1 MIRMSPHGRSARGRA
16 ADTAARPPTRTKSSI
31 SVVTNKTFKTSVL
44 VPAAM
49 LLMQEWVQLPYPSQR
64 ALRVVVP
71 KRTTFLSPLRNLG
84 SRPPTKNQWPRRP
97 KEFHA
102 MTVAGND
109 QRNLTGSFTGLRVLD
124 FSTTIAGPH
133 CTRMLADMGAEVIK
147 IETEEGETMRTRPPV
162 RNNSSTVFGQ
172 LNVGKNSLV
181 LDLKSPKGLEAV
193 RRLVAAADVL
203 VENFRPGVMR
213 RLKLDHAALHE
224 VNPKLVYCSIS
235 GYGQTGPS
243 SELPAYAPVIHA
255 ASGYEMAHLAYQ
267 PGRSRPD
274 YCGIYHADVLTGV
287 YAFGAISAA
296 LYQRTATRLGQHI
309 DVSMLESMLSL
320 TLNETQW
327 SQFEVKPTQRPMFGP
342 IETADGYVMVA
353 IASEK
358 TFQSLM
364 KVIGHPE
371 WVSDP
376 RFALYADRRE
386 NWGSLMQG
394 VEAWSRAVTT
404 EQCLVALNEHGVP
417 SSAYR
422 TVAEALRDPQL
433 AHRGALA
440 TVEDGGG
447 SFKVMN
453 LPFRMSGA
461 RVCAAK
467 RVSTLGEHT
476 RAYLKETG
484 LSEDEIAAFAGKPPV
499 AARG

>member
-1 MIRMSPHGRSARGRA
+1 
-16 ADTAARPPTRTKSSI
+16 
-31 SVVTNKTFKTSVL
+31 
-44 VPAAM
+44 
-49 LLMQEWVQLPYPSQR
+49 
-64 ALRVVVP
+64 
-71 KRTTFLSPLRNLG
+71 
-84 SRPPTKNQWPRRP
+84 
-97 KEFHA
+97 
-102 MTVAGND
+102 MTIHGND
-109 QRNLTGSFTGLRVLD
+109 AGNLTGSLDGLRVID

-147 IETEEGETMRTRPPV
+147 IETAEGETMRTRPPA
-162 RNNSSTVFGQ
+162 RNNCSTVFGQ
-172 LNVGKNSLV
+172 LNVGKKSFV
-181 LDLKSPKGLEAV
+181 LDLKSPKGVEAV
-193 RRLVAAADVL
+193 RRLVASADVL

-213 RLKLDHAALHE
+213 RLKLDYASLHE
-224 VNPKLVYCSIS
+224 LNPKLIYCSIS

-243 SELPAYAPVIHA
+243 AELPAYAPVIHA

-296 LYQRTATRLGQHI
+296 LYQRSVNQKGQHI

-320 TLNETQW
+320 TLNELHW

-342 IETADGYVMVA
+342 IETSDGYVMVA

-364 KVIGHPE
+364 KVIDQPE
-371 WVSDP
+371 WVRDP
-376 RFALYADRRE
+376 RFARYSDRRE
-386 NWGSLMQG
+386 NWGSLMEG
-394 VEAWSRAVTT
+394 VEAWSRNVTT
-404 EQCLVALNEHGVP
+404 EKCLAALNDHGVP

-422 TVAEALRDPQL
+422 TVAEALRDPQI

-440 TVEDGGG
+440 EVGDGGG
-447 SFKVMN
+447 TFKVLN

-461 RVCAAK
+461 TVSAAK
-467 RVSTLGEHT
+467 RMSTLGEHT
-476 RAYLKETG
+476 LSLLKETG
-484 LSEDEIAAFAGKPPV
+484 LSEDEIAGFAGKPSK